1 MNDVLM
7 AMNQD
12 DFFFNDH
19 DSQAEIQ
26 FEDIIDCS
34 YSSLK
39 ISFISSLTLF
49 LLIWFPNSSSTKGSA
64 AKRDQFSR

>member
-49 LLIWFPNSSSTKGSA
+49 LLI
-64 AKRDQFSR
+64 